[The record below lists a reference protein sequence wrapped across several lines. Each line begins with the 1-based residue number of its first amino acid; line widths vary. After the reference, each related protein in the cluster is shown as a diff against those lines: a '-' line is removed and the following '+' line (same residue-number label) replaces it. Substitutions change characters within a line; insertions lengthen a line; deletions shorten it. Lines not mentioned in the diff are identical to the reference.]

1 MVPHKCHFNVIGYCV
16 KWCRIFQKSSTYPQN
31 YTEIFQW
38 AGLIPKLSPIVSKK
52 YDTSR
57 QMLKA
62 WRRFFTI
69 GKNKVTPF
77 CCPNSMACKFH
88 AFEFSNN
95 RSINYGKK
103 ESFINLNR
111 SCFLI
116 CNGQK
121 LWAGSLTLFGSLVG
135 TLVN

>member
-16 KWCRIFQKSSTYPQN
+16 KWCRIFHSSTTPKIIQRFSN
-31 YTEIFQW
+31 EQDSSLNCPPLCLKNTIHLVKCWKRDAASSQSEKIKWLRFVVQIQW
-38 AGLIPKLSPIVSKK
+38 LVN
-52 YDTSR
+52 
-57 QMLKA
+57 
-62 WRRFFTI
+62 FTHL
-69 GKNKVTPF
+69 N
-77 CCPNSMACKFH
+77 
-88 AFEFSNN
+88 FSNN

-121 LWAGSLTLFGSLVG
+121 LWAGSLTLFGALVG